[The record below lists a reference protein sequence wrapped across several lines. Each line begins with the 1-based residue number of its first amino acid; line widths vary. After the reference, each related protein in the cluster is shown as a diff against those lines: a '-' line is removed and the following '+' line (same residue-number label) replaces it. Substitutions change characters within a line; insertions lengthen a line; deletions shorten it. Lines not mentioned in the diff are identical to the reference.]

1 MLRMLILR
9 YDSITEPRCDRAGRR
24 LPQKYAKRLWLNQ
37 FTHCSSLWK
46 GTTYRS
52 VVDRIPSI
60 KTQFA
65 KTKVGMLMRQTNERT
80 FSIR

>member
-1 MLRMLILR
+1 MLILR
-9 YDSITEPRCDRAGRR
+9 YDSSTDLDAIAQEAGYR
-24 LPQKYAKRLWLNQ
+24 KRMPKHLWLNQ